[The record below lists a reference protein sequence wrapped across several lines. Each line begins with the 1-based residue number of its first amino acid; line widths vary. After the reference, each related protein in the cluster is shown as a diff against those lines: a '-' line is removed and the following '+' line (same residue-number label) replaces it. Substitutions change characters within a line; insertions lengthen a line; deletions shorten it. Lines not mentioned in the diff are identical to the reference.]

1 MLNEDYRGVSVGADA
16 GIEFVLADRDPDGNP
31 TSGLV
36 RHRNSQWF
44 KQSVHYVGSGGFWD
58 AAWDP
63 SRYLNIYLQ
72 KPQFDD
78 PTKVLLGYAKYPWDA
93 SGTPTDGVVVLWNR
107 WGDCEKYGDVGAT
120 ASHEV
125 GHYLGLHHTFYPN
138 EQKCPPRQS
147 PLCHVTGDLI
157 CDTNSESEIHFG
169 CGETRSCGS
178 VEPISPGNGSRP
190 SALARTSGRRAG
202 MTLLASATELN
213 KAKCRFALCCGC
225 VRLAWG

>member
-58 AAWDP
+58 AAWGP

-157 CDTNSESEIHFG
+157 CDTNSESEAHYP
-169 CGETRSCGS
+169 CSETSSCGS
-178 VEPISPGNGSRP
+178 TDP
-190 SALARTSGRRAG
+190 SSNFMAYTDGACKDSFTEEQARRMRCALWASVTRCCGRRCTR
-202 MTLLASATELN
+202 MT
-213 KAKCRFALCCGC
+213 
-225 VRLAWG
+225 RLHL